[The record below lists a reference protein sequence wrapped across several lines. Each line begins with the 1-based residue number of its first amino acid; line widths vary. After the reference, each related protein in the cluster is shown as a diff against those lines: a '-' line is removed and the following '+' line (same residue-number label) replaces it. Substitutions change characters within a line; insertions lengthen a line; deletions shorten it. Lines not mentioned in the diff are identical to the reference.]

1 MKKIVR
7 LTERDLVRLVKKVIN
22 EATIKPFNFD
32 EYLDKLKMEEGN
44 IESLQDINNI
54 FEGSSIY
61 FSDFDEYFS
70 NLKREEEK
78 AVAPKELML
87 MGGVKF
93 ALYNTNLD
101 KINVVVEP
109 DMFLKYINSDMDK
122 RGFYK
127 FLRLVLR
134 HESIHL
140 QQVSRMGKENYIL
153 DASPTVNTKKYW
165 QSPHEIMAYAQ
176 SLVDDLR
183 DKDLSDNEIKD
194 MLRNQSKIQSWIYNV
209 HKKVLTPKQFNKF
222 MSYVYEYL
230 MS

>member
-1 MKKIVR
+1 MKKIIR
-7 LTERDLVRLVKKVIN
+7 LKENELIKMVKRIIS
-22 EATIKPFNFD
+22 EAIIQPFNFD
-32 EYLDKLKMEEGN
+32 EYFGN
-44 IESLQDINNI
+44 LT
-54 FEGSSIY
+54 
-61 FSDFDEYFS
+61 
-70 NLKREEEK
+70 REEEK

-93 ALYNTNLD
+93 ALYNTNID

-109 DMFLKYINSDMDK
+109 NLFLDYINSDVNK
-122 RGFYK
+122 TGFYK

-134 HESIHL
+134 HESVHL
-140 QQVSRMGKENYIL
+140 QQVSKMGKENYVL

-183 DKDLSDNEIKD
+183 DKDLNDDEIKD
-194 MLRNQSKIQSWIYNV
+194 MLRNQSKIQSWIYNI

-222 MSYVYEYL
+222 MSYVYDYL
-230 MS
+230 MN